1 MYLSIVCVSRNDNY
15 GGNALNRFEYFI
27 KSLDFCL
34 KKYNLNDDI
43 ELVLVE
49 WNPQIDKEN
58 FKTIIKNLNIKYNF
72 LFKINIITVP
82 NEYHSKLNIK
92 VPVCEFHGKNLGLKN
107 SNGEFILFTNPDI
120 VFQESLFEKIKQ
132 KNLNINNFYRC
143 MRIDVNNKNIYNN
156 ILDYENL
163 ITYCNNNIITYN
175 SIYSSINNYN
185 KVQYNY
191 DINKSKTLNDLF
203 TNASGDFTL
212 ANKKNL
218 LLLKGYYESNETFT
232 HIDSMLVYQLYFLG
246 CEQVVLD
253 YDCSIFHI
261 DHDRHDKKVLNGD
274 RANIIIN
281 KMRDMKRKSIL
292 KPLAELIN
300 SHFF

>member
-58 FKTIIKNLNIKYNF
+58 FRTIIKNLNIKYNF

-185 KVQYNY
+185 KVQYNN

>member
-34 KKYNLNDDI
+34 KKYNLNDDV

-185 KVQYNY
+185 KVQYNN

-292 KPLAELIN
+292 KPLSELIN

>member
-1 MYLSIVCVSRNDNY
+1 M
-15 GGNALNRFEYFI
+15 
-27 KSLDFCL
+27 
-34 KKYNLNDDI
+34 
-43 ELVLVE
+43 
-49 WNPQIDKEN
+49 
-58 FKTIIKNLNIKYNF
+58 
-72 LFKINIITVP
+72 
-82 NEYHSKLNIK
+82 
-92 VPVCEFHGKNLGLKN
+92 
-107 SNGEFILFTNPDI
+107 
-120 VFQESLFEKIKQ
+120 
-132 KNLNINNFYRC
+132 
-143 MRIDVNNKNIYNN
+143 
-156 ILDYENL
+156 DYENL

>member
-1 MYLSIVCVSRNDNY
+1 VYKLNLNIFNIIIIYLMYLSIVCVSRNDNY

-120 VFQESLFEKIKQ
+120 VFQESLFGKIKQ

-163 ITYCNNNIITYN
+163 ITYCNNNIITYY

-185 KVQYNY
+185 
-191 DINKSKTLNDLF
+191 
-203 TNASGDFTL
+203 
-212 ANKKNL
+212 
-218 LLLKGYYESNETFT
+218 
-232 HIDSMLVYQLYFLG
+232 
-246 CEQVVLD
+246 
-253 YDCSIFHI
+253 
-261 DHDRHDKKVLNGD
+261 
-274 RANIIIN
+274 
-281 KMRDMKRKSIL
+281 
-292 KPLAELIN
+292 
-300 SHFF
+300 

>member
-58 FKTIIKNLNIKYNF
+58 FRTIIKNLNIKYNF

-143 MRIDVNNKNIYNN
+143 MRIDVNNKNIYND
-156 ILDYENL
+156 ILDYKNL

-185 KVQYNY
+185 KVQYNN

>member
-49 WNPQIDKEN
+49 WNPQIEKEN

-132 KNLNINNFYRC
+132 KNLNVNNFYRC

-185 KVQYNY
+185 KVQYNN

-212 ANKKNL
+212 ANKKKL

-292 KPLAELIN
+292 EPLAELIN